1 MKLFQMLTVS
11 VLVCLLFSSGCID
24 RPGDIVDMATE
35 AADSP
40 VEMVGSEDAATMPTP
55 EQTFAKLQTAFPTV
69 FDAEFKTLRKTVNS
83 KTYLDFLRRENSID
97 KTVQDFD
104 ELLEVVPP
112 PTERYL
118 PFLEEHFKN
127 PGDIDVVGMHRMTI
141 YTRNM
146 LARLCETPQD
156 IFLIMNDFA
165 QASGN
170 DEHIDKWMSFRFGNQ
185 EPDVVELFS
194 FAVAD
199 FVKKVE
205 SEDQA
210 RIREHF
216 EQYGRD
222 AGLLWLA
229 LREPVLIGHIL
240 NDFPNTD
247 IFLRW
252 VDGKCNQL
260 DVH

>member
-1 MKLFQMLTVS
+1 MKLFQMLTVWT
-11 VLVCLLFSSGCID
+11 LVCLLFNSGCLD
-24 RPGDIVDMATE
+24 RPSDVVDLTVE

-40 VEMVGSEDAATMPTP
+40 VETAESADAATTPTP
-55 EQTFAKLQTAFPTV
+55 EQTFAKLQTAFPGV
-69 FDAEFKTLRKTVNS
+69 FDAEFQTLRKIVNS
-83 KTYLDFLRRENSID
+83 KTYLDFLRRENSLD

-104 ELLEVVPP
+104 QLLEVVPP
-112 PTERYL
+112 PTARYL

-127 PGDIDVVGMHRMTI
+127 PGEIDVVGMHRMTI

-146 LARLCETPQD
+146 LARLCANPQD
-156 IFLIMNDFA
+156 IFRILNEFGQVSDD
-165 QASGN
+165 

-185 EPDVVELFS
+185 EPEGIELFS
-194 FAVAD
+194 VAMAD
-199 FVKKVE
+199 FVKKIE

-210 RIREHF
+210 GIREYF

-222 AGLLWLA
+222 SGMLWLA

-240 NDFPNTD
+240 NDFPDTD

-252 VDGKCNQL
+252 VDGECNQL

>member
-1 MKLFQMLTVS
+1 MKLTLKTVAILWT
-11 VLVCLLFSSGCID
+11 LVCLLFNSGCLD
-24 RPGDIVDMATE
+24 RPSDVVDITAESVESEVVAT
-35 AADSP
+35 A
-40 VEMVGSEDAATMPTP
+40 PTP
-55 EQTFAKLQTAFPTV
+55 EQTFAKLQTGFPNV
-69 FDAEFKTLRKTVNS
+69 LDAEFKTLRKIVNS

-118 PFLEEHFKN
+118 PFLEEHFKT
-127 PGDIDVVGMHRMTI
+127 PGEIDVVGMHRMTG

-146 LARLCETPQD
+146 LARLCEAPQD
-156 IFLIMNDFA
+156 IFLIMDEFA

-170 DEHIDKWMSFRFGNQ
+170 DEDIDKWMSFRFDNQ
-185 EPDVVELFS
+185 GPDVIELFS
-194 FAVAD
+194 LATAD
-199 FVKKVE
+199 FVKKIE

-229 LREPVLIGHIL
+229 LREPVLTGHIL

-260 DVH
+260 EGH